1 VEYSEL
7 AAGLSHQGRDQVH
20 SPSTPLHCQQPPTP
34 PRWAVPLPTG
44 PLLVAAVEG
53 QAQLAV
59 RAEGVGVLG
68 CSEAMAEVSEDV
80 AAAPPRQ
87 LTWQHLV
94 RLQVRLQVQK
104 GQP

>member
-20 SPSTPLHCQQPPTP
+20 SPSTPLHCQQPPTT
-34 PRWAVPLPTG
+34 PRWAVPLPTD
-44 PLLVAAVEG
+44 PLLVAMAGE

-59 RAEGVGVLG
+59 RAEGVGVLE
-68 CSEAMAEVSEDV
+68 CSEAVAVVSEDV

-87 LTWQHLV
+87 ATWQHLV
-94 RLQVRLQVQK
+94 QQLVQPQVRLQV
-104 GQP
+104 